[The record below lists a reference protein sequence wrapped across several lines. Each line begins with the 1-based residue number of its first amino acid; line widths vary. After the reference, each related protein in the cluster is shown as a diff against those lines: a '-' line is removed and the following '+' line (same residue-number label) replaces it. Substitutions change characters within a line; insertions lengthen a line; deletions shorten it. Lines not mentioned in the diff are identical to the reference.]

1 MNLVNSDKLKFKMQL
16 KTRTI
21 FWTVLILVFSFSQSC
36 QEDKPDTPSPPKKEV
51 KVPKFNR
58 DSSYAIVG
66 RQVNFGPRVT
76 KTVEHTAC
84 KDWLVSQFKRY
95 GATVIEQDF
104 EAKAYTGTLLKATN
118 IIAQFNPENK
128 KRVLLTAHW
137 DTRPIADYDPDEA
150 NHDKP
155 IPGADD
161 GASGVGI
168 LLEIARQIN
177 LNPIDLGVDIVLFDA
192 EDYGESKGE
201 DYKTWC
207 LGSQHWGKNLHKS
220 GYHANFGILLDM
232 AGAKNARFTMD
243 ETSMTFAPAFMR
255 KVWKLAQG
263 MGYGSYFVSEQTQ
276 ILIDDHLFVNQLTG
290 IPTIDIINRPL
301 KSKTGF
307 GDYWH
312 TLGDDMSVIDKRTL
326 RAVGQTVLAVV
337 YHENNGTF

>member
-1 MNLVNSDKLKFKMQL
+1 MHFKA
-16 KTRTI
+16 KTI
-21 FWTVLILVFSFSQSC
+21 LWTVLIFFFCFASSC
-36 QEDKPDTPSPPKKEV
+36 KENKPDTPPPPNKEV
-51 KVPKFNR
+51 QVPKFDK
-58 DSSYAIVG
+58 DSAYVFVEK
-66 RQVNFGPRVT
+66 QVSFGPRVT
-76 KTVEHTAC
+76 NTAEHTAC
-84 KDWLVSQFKRY
+84 KNWLVSQFKKY
-95 GATVIEQDF
+95 GAEVIEQDF
-104 EAKAYTGTLLKATN
+104 KATAYTGTLLNGTN

-128 KRVLLTAHW
+128 SRVLLAAHW

-161 GASGVGI
+161 GGSGVGV

-177 LNPIDLGVDIVLFDA
+177 LNPIGLGVDIVLFDA

-220 GYHANFGILLDM
+220 GYRANFGILLDM
-232 AGAKNARFTMD
+232 VGASNARFTLD
-243 ETSMTFAPAFMR
+243 ETSMTFAPTFMR

-276 ILIDDHLFVNQLTG
+276 ILIDDHLFINQLTG

-301 KSKTGF
+301 KSETGF

-312 TLGDDMSVIDKRTL
+312 TLNDNMDVIDKRTL

-337 YHENNGTF
+337 YRENNGVF